1 MKTVDI
7 SAIFLPPKIEIIRR
21 NFGKEKVLGIIMSFT
36 SYYVINQALNGGK
49 AINILD
55 KVKNYREEEN
65 RLKWEGT
72 FADYLNIIRERPE
85 VAQTAHSRVYNM
97 IKSSGVEERDGQKM
111 YKFFG
116 QEIFGL
122 ETAIERLVE
131 EYFHPAARRLDVRK
145 RILLL
150 MGPVSGGKS
159 TIVTLLKRGLEQ
171 YSRTDEG
178 AVYAIKGCPM
188 HEDPLHLIPHHLR
201 NEFFEEYG
209 IRIEGSLSPLNTM
222 RLEKEYD
229 GRIENVMIER
239 ITFSEDKRVGIGT
252 FTPSDPKSQDIADL
266 TGSIDFSTIGEFGS
280 ESDPRAYRFDGE
292 LNKANR
298 GMMEFQEMLKLDE
311 KFLWNL
317 LSLTQE
323 GNFKAGRFALIS
335 ADELIVAHTNET
347 EYRSF
352 ISNKKNEALHSRII
366 VMPIPYNLKVS
377 QEEHIYEKM
386 IKESDMS
393 HVHIAPHA
401 LKAAA
406 IFSVLTRL
414 EVPKKQGVDL
424 IKKMR
429 LYDGENV
436 EGFNSVDLE
445 ELKKEFP
452 NEGMNGID
460 PRYIINRISSAIIRK
475 EIPSINALDVLR
487 ALKDGLDQHA
497 SISQEDREKYMN
509 YIAVARREYDE
520 IAKNE
525 VQKAFVYSY
534 EESAKTLM
542 NNYLDNVEA
551 FCNKNKIYDPLTGEE
566 MNPDE
571 KLMRSIEEQIGISEN
586 AKKAFREEIL
596 IRISA
601 YARKGKRFDYNSHE
615 RLREA
620 IQKKLFADLKDIV
633 KITTSSKMPD
643 ESQLKKIN
651 EVVARLVDEHG
662 YNTTSANELLQY
674 VGSLLN
680 R

>member
-1 MKTVDI
+1 VQP
-7 SAIFLPPKIEIIRR
+7 IFPWVNRTIRR

-55 KVKNYREEEN
+55 KVKSYREEEN

-72 FADYLNIIRERPE
+72 FADYLSIIKERPE

-97 IKSSGVEERDGQKM
+97 IKSAGVEERDGQKM

-159 TIVTLLKRGLEQ
+159 TIVTLLKRGLEHF
-171 YSRTDEG
+171 SRTDEG

-445 ELKKEFP
+445 ELKKEYP

-551 FCNKNKIYDPLTGEE
+551 FCNKNKILDPLTGEE

-620 IQKKLFADLKDIV
+620 IQKKLFADLKDVV

-662 YNTTSANELLQY
+662 YNTASANELLQY

>member
-1 MKTVDI
+1 MNKN
-7 SAIFLPPKIEIIRR
+7 FKIIQ
-21 NFGKEKVLGIIMSFT
+21 KVLGIIIFLL
-36 SYYVINQALNGGK
+36 SYYVRKQALNGGK
-49 AINILD
+49 AIDILN
-55 KVKNYREEEN
+55 KLRSYREEED

-72 FADYLNIIRERPE
+72 FADYLQIVRERPE
-85 VAQTAHSRVYNM
+85 VAQTAHSRVYHM
-97 IKSSGVEERDGQKM
+97 IKSAGLEERDDQKM
-111 YKFFG
+111 YRFFG

-131 EYFHPAARRLDVRK
+131 EYFHPAAKRLDVRK

-171 YSRTDEG
+171 YSRTEEG

-201 NEFFEEYG
+201 NDFYEEYG

-222 RLEKEYD
+222 RLEEEYK

-239 ITFSEDKRVGIGT
+239 IIFSEDKRVGIGT

-266 TGSIDFSTIGEFGS
+266 TGSIDFSTIAEYGS

-377 QEEHIYEKM
+377 QEERIYKKM
-386 IKESDMS
+386 INESDIA

-424 IKKMR
+424 VKKMR
-429 LYDGENV
+429 LYDGESV
-436 EGFNSVDLE
+436 EGFNAVDVE
-445 ELKKEFP
+445 ELKKEFL

-475 EIPSINALDVLR
+475 EVPSINALDVLR

-551 FCNKNKIYDPLTGEE
+551 FCNKNKLRDPLTGEE

-601 YARKGKRFDYNSHE
+601 YARKGKRFEYNSHE

-620 IQKKLFADLKDIV
+620 IQKKLFADLKDVV

-651 EVVARLVDEHG
+651 DVVARLIDEHG
-662 YNTTSANELLQY
+662 YNSTSANELLQY

>member
-1 MKTVDI
+1 MDI
-7 SAIFLPPKIEIIRR
+7 
-21 NFGKEKVLGIIMSFT
+21 
-36 SYYVINQALNGGK
+36 LN
-49 AINILD
+49 
-55 KVKNYREEEN
+55 KVKSYREEEQK
-65 RLKWEGT
+65 LKWEGT
-72 FADYLNIIRERPE
+72 FAEYLKILKKKPE
-85 VAQTAHSRVYNM
+85 VAQTAHCRIYNM
-97 IKSSGVEERDGQKM
+97 IKNAGITDQEGKKIYHFFEE
-111 YKFFG
+111 
-116 QEIFGL
+116 EIFGL
-122 ETAIERLVE
+122 EEAIERLVE
-131 EYFHPAARRLDVRK
+131 EYFHPAAKRLDVRK

-159 TIVTLLKRGLEQ
+159 TIVTMLKRGLEK

-178 AVYAIKGCPM
+178 AVYAIKSCPM
-188 HEDPLHLIPHHLR
+188 YEDPLHLIPPHLR
-201 NEFFEEYG
+201 QDFYNEYG

-229 GRIENVMIER
+229 GRIEDVRVER
-239 ITFSEDKRVGIGT
+239 IFLSEDKRVGIGT
-252 FTPSDPKSQDIADL
+252 FSPSDPKSQDIADL
-266 TGSIDFSTIGEFGS
+266 TGSIDFSTIAEYGS

-298 GMMEFQEMLKLDE
+298 GMMEFQEMLKCDE
-311 KFLWNL
+311 KFLWHL

-335 ADELIVAHTNET
+335 ADELIVAHTNEA

-352 ISNKKNEALHSRII
+352 IANKKNEALHSRII

-377 QEEHIYEKM
+377 QEERIYEKM
-386 IKESDMS
+386 IKESDMA

-406 IFSVLTRL
+406 IFSILTRL
-414 EVPKKQGVDL
+414 EDSNKPGVDL

-429 LYDGENV
+429 LYDGESV
-436 EGFNSVDLE
+436 EGFNQVDVD

-452 NEGMNGID
+452 VEGMNGID
-460 PRYIINRISSAIIRK
+460 PRYVINRISSAIIRK
-475 EIPSINALDVLR
+475 DVPAINALDVLR
-487 ALKDGLDQHA
+487 SLKDGLSQHP
-497 SISQEDREKYMN
+497 SISDEDKETYMN
-509 YIAVARREYDE
+509 YISIARREYDE
-520 IAKNE
+520 IAKKE

-551 FCNKNKIYDPLTGEE
+551 FCNKNKLKDPLTGEE

-586 AKKAFREEIL
+586 AKKSFREEIL

-601 YARKGKRFDYNSHE
+601 FARKGKRFDYNSHE

-620 IQKKLFADLKDIV
+620 IQKKLFADLKDVV
-633 KITTSSKMPD
+633 KITTSSKTPD

-651 EVVARLVDEHG
+651 EVIARLIDEHG
-662 YNTTSANELLQY
+662 YNSISANELLRY

>member
-1 MKTVDI
+1 MFINHAMK
-7 SAIFLPPKIEIIRR
+7 
-21 NFGKEKVLGIIMSFT
+21 
-36 SYYVINQALNGGK
+36 NGGK
-49 AINILD
+49 IIDILN
-55 KVKNYREEEN
+55 KVRNFREEEN

-72 FADYLNIIRERPE
+72 FAEYLELVKEKPE
-85 VAQTAHSRVYNM
+85 IAQTAHSRVYNM
-97 IKSSGVEERDGQKM
+97 IKSAGVEEKNGQKN
-111 YKFFG
+111 YKFFNK
-116 QEIFGL
+116 EMFGL
-122 ETAIERLVE
+122 ESALERLVE

-159 TIVTLLKRGLEQ
+159 TIVTMLKRGLEQ
-171 YSRTDEG
+171 FSRSEEG

-201 NEFFEEYG
+201 EDFYKEYG

-222 RLEKEYD
+222 RLEQEYG
-229 GRIENVMIER
+229 GRIEDVMIER
-239 ITFSEDKRVGIGT
+239 IFFSEDKRVGIGT

-266 TGSIDFSTIGEFGS
+266 TGSIDFSTIAEYGS

-311 KFLWNL
+311 KFLWHL

-366 VMPIPYNLKVS
+366 VIPIPYNLKVS
-377 QEEHIYEKM
+377 EEERIYEKM
-386 IKESDMS
+386 IRESDIA

-401 LKAAA
+401 LRAAA
-406 IFSVLTRL
+406 IFSILTRL
-414 EVPKKQGVDL
+414 EVPKKQGIDL
-424 IKKMR
+424 LKKMR

-436 EGFNSVDLE
+436 EGFNSVDVE

-452 NEGMNGID
+452 NEGMQGID

-475 EIPSINALDVLR
+475 EVPSINALDVLR
-487 ALKDGLDQHA
+487 ALKDGLDQHP
-497 SISQEDREKYMN
+497 SITQEDREKYMN

-534 EESAKTLM
+534 EESAKHLL

-551 FCNKNKIYDPLTGEE
+551 FCNKNKLRDPLTGEE

-596 IRISA
+596 IRLSA
-601 YARKGKRFDYNSHE
+601 YARKGQRFDYNSHE

-633 KITTSSKMPD
+633 KITTSSTTPD

-651 EVVARLVDEHG
+651 EVIATLVDEYG
-662 YNTTSANELLQY
+662 YNTTSANELLRY

>member
-1 MKTVDI
+1 
-7 SAIFLPPKIEIIRR
+7 
-21 NFGKEKVLGIIMSFT
+21 MSFT

-55 KVKNYREEEN
+55 KVKSYREEEN

-72 FADYLNIIRERPE
+72 FADYLSIIKERPE

-97 IKSSGVEERDGQKM
+97 IKSAGVEERDGQKM
-111 YKFFG
+111 YEFFG

-159 TIVTLLKRGLEQ
+159 TIVTLLKRGLEK

-178 AVYAIKGCPM
+178 AVFAIKGCPM

-445 ELKKEFP
+445 ELKKEYP

-551 FCNKNKIYDPLTGEE
+551 FCNKNKILDPLTGEE

-620 IQKKLFADLKDIV
+620 IQKKLFADLKDVV

-662 YNTTSANELLQY
+662 YNTASANELLQY

>member
-1 MKTVDI
+1 MEVITIDI
-7 SAIFLPPKIEIIRR
+7 LNRVRR
-21 NFGKEKVLGIIMSFT
+21 YK
-36 SYYVINQALNGGK
+36 
-49 AINILD
+49 
-55 KVKNYREEEN
+55 EEEDS
-65 RLKWEGT
+65 LKWEGT
-72 FADYLNIIRERPE
+72 FAEYLALVKERPQ

-97 IKSSGVEERDGQKM
+97 IKSAGVEERDGKKM
-111 YKFFG
+111 FQFFG
-116 QEIFGL
+116 EQIFGL
-122 ETAIERLVE
+122 ETALERLVE

-159 TIVTLLKRGLEQ
+159 TIVTLLKRGLEH

-188 HEDPLHLIPHHLR
+188 HEDPLHLIPQHLR
-201 NEFFEEYG
+201 EDFYKEYG

-222 RLEKEYD
+222 RLEQEY
-229 GRIENVMIER
+229 GGHIEDVIIER
-239 ITFSEDKRVGIGT
+239 IFFSEDRRVGIGT

-266 TGSIDFSTIGEFGS
+266 TGSIDFSTIAEFGS

-311 KFLWNL
+311 KFLWHL

-347 EYRSF
+347 EYRTF

-377 QEEHIYEKM
+377 EEERIYAKM
-386 IKESDMS
+386 IRESDMA

-401 LKAAA
+401 LRAAA

-414 EVPKKQGVDL
+414 EIPKKQGIDL
-424 IKKMR
+424 VKKMR
-429 LYDGENV
+429 LYDGESV
-436 EGFNSVDLE
+436 EGFNSVDVE
-445 ELKKEFP
+445 ELKKEYP

-460 PRYIINRISSAIIRK
+460 PRYVINRISSAIIRK
-475 EIPSINALDVLR
+475 EVPSINALDVLR
-487 ALKDGLDQHA
+487 SLKEGLDQHA
-497 SISQEDREKYMN
+497 SISDEDKEKYMN
-509 YIAVARREYDE
+509 YIAIARREYDE

-534 EESAKTLM
+534 EESAKHLM

-551 FCNKNKIYDPLTGEE
+551 FCNKNKLRDPITGEE

-586 AKKAFREEIL
+586 AKRAFREEIL
-596 IRISA
+596 IRLSA
-601 YARKGKRFDYNSHE
+601 FARKGKRFDYNSHE

-620 IQKKLFADLKDIV
+620 IQKKLFADLKDVV
-633 KITTSSKMPD
+633 KITTSSKTPD

-651 EVVARLVDEHG
+651 EVVARLIDEHG
-662 YNTTSANELLQY
+662 YDSNSANELLRY

>member
-1 MKTVDI
+1 
-7 SAIFLPPKIEIIRR
+7 
-21 NFGKEKVLGIIMSFT
+21 MSFT

-55 KVKNYREEEN
+55 KVKSYREEEN

-72 FADYLNIIRERPE
+72 FADYLNIIKERPE

-97 IKSSGVEERDGQKM
+97 VKSAGVEERDGQKM
-111 YKFFG
+111 YEFFG

-171 YSRTDEG
+171 FSRTDEG
-178 AVYAIKGCPM
+178 AVFAIKGCPM

-201 NEFFEEYG
+201 NDFYEEYG

-229 GRIENVMIER
+229 GRIENVMVER

-377 QEEHIYEKM
+377 QEELIYEKM
-386 IKESDMS
+386 IKESDMA

-475 EIPSINALDVLR
+475 EVPSINALDVLR

-509 YIAVARREYDE
+509 YIAVARREYDD

-551 FCNKNKIYDPLTGEE
+551 FCNKNKILDPLTGEE

-620 IQKKLFADLKDIV
+620 IQKKLFADLKDVV

>member
-1 MKTVDI
+1 MDI
-7 SAIFLPPKIEIIRR
+7 
-21 NFGKEKVLGIIMSFT
+21 
-36 SYYVINQALNGGK
+36 LN
-49 AINILD
+49 
-55 KVKNYREEEN
+55 KVKNYREEEQK
-65 RLKWEGT
+65 LKWEGT
-72 FADYLNIIRERPE
+72 FAEYLEILKEKPE
-85 VAQTAHSRVYNM
+85 VAQTAHSRIYNM
-97 IKSSGVEERDGQKM
+97 IKSAGIKERDGKRM
-111 YKFFG
+111 YEFFDE
-116 QEIFGL
+116 EIFGL
-122 ETAIERLVE
+122 EEAIERLVE
-131 EYFHPAARRLDVRK
+131 EYFHPAAKRLDVRK

-159 TIVTLLKRGLEQ
+159 TIVTMLKQGLEK

-178 AVYAIKGCPM
+178 AVYAIKSCPM
-188 HEDPLHLIPHHLR
+188 YEDPLHLIPAHLR
-201 NEFFEEYG
+201 QDFYDEYG

-229 GRIENVMIER
+229 GKIEDVRVER
-239 ITFSEDKRVGIGT
+239 IFLSEDKRVGIGT
-252 FTPSDPKSQDIADL
+252 FSPSDPKSQDIADL
-266 TGSIDFSTIGEFGS
+266 TGSIDFSTIAEYGS

-298 GMMEFQEMLKLDE
+298 GMMEFQEMLKCDE
-311 KFLWNL
+311 KFLWHL

-335 ADELIVAHTNET
+335 ADELIVAHTNEA

-352 ISNKKNEALHSRII
+352 IANKKNEALHSRII

-377 QEEHIYEKM
+377 QEERIYEKM
-386 IKESDMS
+386 IKESDMA

-406 IFSVLTRL
+406 IFSILTRL
-414 EVPKKQGVDL
+414 EDSKKPGVDL

-429 LYDGENV
+429 LYDGESV
-436 EGFNSVDLE
+436 EGFNQADVD

-452 NEGMNGID
+452 VEGMNGID
-460 PRYIINRISSAIIRK
+460 PRYVINRISSAIIRK
-475 EIPSINALDVLR
+475 DVPAINALDVLR
-487 ALKDGLDQHA
+487 ALKDGLSQHP
-497 SISQEDREKYMN
+497 SISDEDKETYMN
-509 YIAVARREYDE
+509 YISIARREYDE
-520 IAKNE
+520 IAKKE

-551 FCNKNKIYDPLTGEE
+551 FCNKNKLKDPLTGEE

-586 AKKAFREEIL
+586 AKKSFREEIL

-601 YARKGKRFDYNSHE
+601 FARKGKRFDYNSHE

-620 IQKKLFADLKDIV
+620 IQKKLFADLKDVV
-633 KITTSSKMPD
+633 KITTSSKTPD

-651 EVVARLVDEHG
+651 EVIARLIDEHG
-662 YNTTSANELLQY
+662 YNSISANELLRY